1 MTGELLVVAVAV
13 GNSVVSY
20 GPSLV
25 GLDSTPVV
33 VPGDSVD
40 STTLSVKVTVAA
52 LALVTSKSVLCK
64 TPPVGVLVFTPA
76 VIASDSVV

>member
-1 MTGELLVVAVAV
+1 MTGELLVAAVAV

-25 GLDSTPVV
+25 VLDSTPVV

-40 STTLSVKVTVAA
+40 STTLSVKVTVAT
-52 LALVTSKSVLCK
+52 LALVTSKSVLSK

-76 VIASDSVV
+76 VVAGDSVV